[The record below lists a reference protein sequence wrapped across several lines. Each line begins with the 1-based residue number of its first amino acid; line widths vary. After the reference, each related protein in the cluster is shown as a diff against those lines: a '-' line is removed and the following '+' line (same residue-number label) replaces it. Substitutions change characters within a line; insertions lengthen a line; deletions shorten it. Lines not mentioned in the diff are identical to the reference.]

1 MEKIMDTLLNDATV
15 GFQRVY
21 AETMDMRAEQFENS
35 QNLLSA
41 LMDTLTDKQKA
52 LFHAWKKAESRL
64 QTDEMESVY
73 KRGLKV
79 GMQLVFEVYSFKF

>member
-21 AETMDMRAEQFENS
+21 AETMDTRAEQFENS
-35 QNLLSA
+35 QNLLSE

-52 LFHAWKKAESRL
+52 LFNAWKKAESRL

-79 GMQLVFEVYSFKF
+79 GMQLVFEVYNFKF